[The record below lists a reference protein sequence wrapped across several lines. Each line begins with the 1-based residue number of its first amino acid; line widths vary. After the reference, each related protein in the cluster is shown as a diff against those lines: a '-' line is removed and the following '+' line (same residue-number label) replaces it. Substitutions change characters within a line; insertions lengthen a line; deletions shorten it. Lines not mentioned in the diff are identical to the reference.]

1 MCLNFLIRMSLSVWL
16 LLEVHYE
23 IPTNYY
29 HFRLVRSAYLPEVL
43 VFRYQYET
51 PSLGWMLYI
60 IPQNG
65 SFPRIRWPRH
75 KGTLYLRDML
85 RGIPELQPPNETNKS
100 LHGMSFLWSYLP
112 TEHYDFLLYW
122 VDHSHTLSSPTPYS
136 TRSGPIR
143 RKGWSTW
150 LFDHVQPAVSTT
162 LDPTAWPLVF
172 TPYVDQSAEWLK
184 SDPSCPFAMLLSECE
199 NLRRK
204 KFYWHISICIPNIS

>member
-65 SFPRIRWPRH
+65 SFPRIRWPRY
-75 KGTLYLRDML
+75 KGTRYLRDML

-100 LHGMSFLWSYLP
+100 LHGIFFLWSYLP
-112 TEHYDFLLYW
+112 TEHYNFPLYW
-122 VDHSHTLSSPTPYS
+122 VGNGHTLSSSASYS
-136 TRSGPIR
+136 MRSGRIR
-143 RKGWSTW
+143 REGWSTW
-150 LFDHVQPAVSTT
+150 
-162 LDPTAWPLVF
+162 
-172 TPYVDQSAEWLK
+172 
-184 SDPSCPFAMLLSECE
+184 PFIL
-199 NLRRK
+199 
-204 KFYWHISICIPNIS
+204 